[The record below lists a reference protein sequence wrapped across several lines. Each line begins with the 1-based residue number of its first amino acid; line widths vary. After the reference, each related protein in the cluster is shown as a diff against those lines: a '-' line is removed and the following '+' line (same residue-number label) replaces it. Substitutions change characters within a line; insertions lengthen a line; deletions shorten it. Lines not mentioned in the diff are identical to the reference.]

1 MTDNPEY
8 PPKSSDRYTLAELH
22 QEIARDENWRTNF
35 RYLPKALKANLKFHL
50 VIRTGSERNL
60 LIGYYNN
67 HKHLRV
73 HARVCP
79 SASGLLNL
87 VNVHLHDGTSIGMHR
102 AHIRNDTLLLQ
113 KVKYVEPFNQ
123 LDNIG
128 SIKWRTSLRFLVL
141 YYFLEQ
147 KLIDRTIFTKDGLE
161 SLQRACKSIADGQI
175 RFEKKPTRPLLVIPK
190 SVQTTEAQ
198 TRPGSEEDD
207 EDEDFEGI
215 LVKREDM
222 PVVLVKATEDDPTR
236 AVSTMVQR
244 DGIVAARPFP
254 KTMTSQKNPERSCGH
269 ASAGT
274 IFACESKRKR
284 SADDHAKREKEQDRE
299 EDAKLVV
306 SCTVITWNH

>member
-1 MTDNPEY
+1 
-8 PPKSSDRYTLAELH
+8 
-22 QEIARDENWRTNF
+22 
-35 RYLPKALKANLKFHL
+35 
-50 VIRTGSERNL
+50 
-60 LIGYYNN
+60 
-67 HKHLRV
+67 
-73 HARVCP
+73 
-79 SASGLLNL
+79 
-87 VNVHLHDGTSIGMHR
+87 MHR

-254 KTMTSQKNPERSCGH
+254 KKMTSQKNPERSCGH

-299 EDAKLVV
+299 EDAKLVCSRFKRLAQIKIESLQREATAIQDTLNAHTMTFNEAVMAV
-306 SCTVITWNH
+306 STYEKALLVAKARLEAVQAAKAATETKLEEVHSEITTKSWIFQEGFESFYG